1 MNTNEATNFSNRN
14 KFKVLIHFDD
24 VNTFEMLVK
33 SVTFGGMTLGNM
45 IVPTPIRM
53 LEYPGDSFQAEDA
66 VIDFYIDENWNSFKE
81 LFRWMKRIKSTKTA
95 NQNPLLFANV
105 TVQILNTKFRDTFN
119 IVLVDCFPYS
129 LTTINLDTDDD
140 AMPLMGQ
147 VILKVNDMDIIE
159 KN

>member
-1 MNTNEATNFSNRN
+1 MNDNNVTNFSNRN
-14 KFKVLIHFDD
+14 KFKILVHFDD

-33 SVTFGGMTLGNM
+33 SVTFGGITLGTT
-45 IVPTPIRM
+45 IYSTPMRN

-66 VIDFYIDENWNSFKE
+66 VIDFYLDENWESFKE

-95 NQNPLLFANV
+95 NQNPLLLADM

-119 IVLVDCFPYS
+119 IILEDCFPYS

-147 VILKVNDMDIIE
+147 VIMKVNDMDIVD